1 LFGLFQVC
9 ISAGWTERRTDGRES
24 SNLAV
29 GHKNLALLLKN
40 SATAF
45 AVFDGQHRVVTSDIF
60 RLQLA
65 TGFSGVFKH

>member
-1 LFGLFQVC
+1 MHQR
-9 ISAGWTERRTDGRES
+9 GWTERRTDGRES

-40 SATAF
+40 SA
-45 AVFDGQHRVVTSDIF
+45 VDCLCLFDGQYRVVTSDIF